1 MSKFGMFG
9 KITTEDNKRDELV
22 AILLEAAEAMNTLNE
37 CEVYIVS
44 VKVEQPNTI
53 WVTEIWQ
60 NELAHQASLKLDAVK
75 TLIQRGRPL
84 IVGMETI
91 ETFVPLGGK
100 GLI

>member
-9 KITTEDNKRDELV
+9 KITTVDGKRDDLV
-22 AILLEAAEAMNTLNE
+22 AILLEAAEAMNALNE

-44 VKVEQPNTI
+44 VKDEQPNAV

-60 NELAHQASLKLDAVK
+60 DELAHQASLKIDAIK

-84 IVGMETI
+84 ILGMETI
-91 ETFVPLGGK
+91 ETFVPRGGK

>member
-1 MSKFGMFG
+1 MFG
-9 KITTEDNKRDELV
+9 KITTVDDKRDDLV
-22 AILLEAAEAMNTLNE
+22 AILLEAAEAMNALNE

-44 VKVEQPNTI
+44 VKDEQPNAV

-60 NELAHQASLKLDAVK
+60 DELAHQASLKLDSVK

-84 IVGMETI
+84 ILGMETI
-91 ETFVPLGGK
+91 ETFVPRGGK